1 MSINYLV
8 NPDMIKYE
16 NEQRIES
23 IKKFKE
29 LKLEAESGK
38 NASIKNYNIIVINNS
53 KNSTGIIHFMYNKN
67 FVGKYVKIY
76 LYKHKIG
83 IVNIFDTLNSN
94 TKQDNFGPIYID
106 SIDSFYLLIKYI
118 IDELQKDF
126 YVDYPEQIENYVNEY
141 FSHDHNPK
149 YVYFQY
155 NMVGLD

>member
-16 NEQRIES
+16 NEQRINS

-29 LKLEAESGK
+29 LKLEAESEK

-76 LYKHKIG
+76 LFKHKIQ

-141 FSHDHNPK
+141 FSYDTNPK